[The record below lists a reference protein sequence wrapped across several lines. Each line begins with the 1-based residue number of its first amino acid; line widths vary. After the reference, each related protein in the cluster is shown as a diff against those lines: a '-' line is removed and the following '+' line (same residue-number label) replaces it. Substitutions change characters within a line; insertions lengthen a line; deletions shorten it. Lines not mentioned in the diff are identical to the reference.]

1 MKKFKTSTKIDV
13 NIKCVIATLFCLPYV
28 PFYLLECIFGWLQDF
43 IWKHLPDNH
52 KRFVIKLS
60 QKINNFID

>member
-1 MKKFKTSTKIDV
+1 MKKFKTSTKIHV

-43 IWKHLPDNH
+43 IWKYLPDDH
-52 KRFVIKLS
+52 KRIVLKIA
-60 QKINNFID
+60 QKFKAYL